1 MIGENKIVYSAVQPT
16 GCITLGN
23 YIGAINNWLKLQ
35 DEYKSIF
42 AIADLHALTV
52 RQVPAEYRQRAVSF
66 FAQYLACG
74 IDPEKSIIY
83 FQSHVPQHAEL
94 TWILNCCTYIGE
106 ASRMTQFKDKSAKH
120 ADNIN
125 MGLLDYPVL
134 MAADILLYQTDY
146 VPVGIDQ
153 KQHLELSR
161 DLAVRFNNLYSP
173 TFTVPEGY
181 IPKQGAKVFS
191 LQDPTKKMSKSD
203 PDVNATVSLIDSPDA
218 IMRKFKRAVTDCDGF
233 IAYDEKN
240 KPGVSNLLTILE
252 AVTGK
257 SVENWVNELEGK
269 GYAELKRITG
279 EAVVEKLRPIQE
291 RYNQIIGDKAY
302 IMEVAQKGAL
312 EAQKIARRTLSK
324 VYKKVGLVEA

>member
-94 TWILNCCTYIGE
+94 TWILNCFTYIGE

-257 SVENWVNELEGK
+257 SVENWVKELEGK